1 MNEMPRFSWW
11 TLLSL
16 LLVLGF
22 AAGARSWY
30 VATCADNGERAPAL
44 IVQRPWPRSSLAEEK
59 PIHGR
64 MPPTQLESLVSALID
79 QHSFRCRPPLAD
91 KEEPT
96 AHLAPGYPMLVS
108 AFAYWDGDSAD
119 ARMRWLQCVLGT
131 LTAGCYFFFARRA
144 FHSTLIAILAGLLCA
159 CHPFWIINTA
169 ELNDGVLVSFLV
181 GASLALGARA
191 GQVGGAFTGLVFGF
205 ALAGVAMTRA
215 ALLPFAVVAL
225 LWFLWHCR
233 NFPLGWFAGFLAL
246 LGFANGVGPWCI
258 RNYFEFDR
266 PVPVATSTYLHLWI
280 GNNPQATGSTMDER
294 TLRGLLQD
302 DRRKALLDE
311 PNQAKRYNQL
321 AAECWQEAQD
331 HPTETLSRRIDAALM
346 FLFGER
352 WFKQHHLASMQEETG
367 ANTAMPEWIREEA
380 ETILH
385 GALLGMFVLALLG
398 WRWSYAWRRYGRM
411 ATIAALFVPLPYVLS
426 HAEYLSG
433 PRLPLDGVLLCY
445 AAFALASLVP
455 GLVRGPNR
463 K

>member
-1 MNEMPRFSWW
+1 M
-11 TLLSL
+11 
-16 LLVLGF
+16 
-22 AAGARSWY
+22 
-30 VATCADNGERAPAL
+30 
-44 IVQRPWPRSSLAEEK
+44 
-59 PIHGR
+59 HGR
-64 MPPTQLESLVSALID
+64 LPPTQLESLVGNLIEK
-79 QHSFRCRPPLAD
+79 QSYRCLPPLTD
-91 KEEPT
+91 QEETT
-96 AHLAPGYPMLVS
+96 AHVAPGYPMLLSV
-108 AFAYWDGDSAD
+108 FTYWDRDSAD

-144 FHSTLIAILAGLLCA
+144 FHSTLIATLAGLLCA
-159 CHPFWIINTA
+159 FHPFWIVNTA
-169 ELNDGVLVSFLV
+169 EINDGVLVSFLV

-191 GQVGGAFTGLVFGF
+191 GQVGGAFTALVFGL

-225 LWFLWHCR
+225 LWFLWHSR
-233 NFPLGWFAGFLAL
+233 TIPLGWFAGFLAL

-280 GNNPQATGSTMDER
+280 GNNPQATGSTLDER
-294 TLRGLLQD
+294 TLRSLLPD
-302 DRRKALLDE
+302 DRRKALRDE

-321 AAECWQEAQD
+321 AVECWQEAQD
-331 HPTETLSRRIDAALM
+331 HPTETVSRRIDAGLI

-352 WFKQHHLASMQEETG
+352 WFKQHQLGSMQEDSESNPALPG
-367 ANTAMPEWIREEA
+367 WIREEA

-385 GALLGMFVLALLG
+385 GSLLGMFVLALLG

-411 ATIAALFVPLPYVLS
+411 ATIAALCVPLPYVLS

-445 AAFALASLVP
+445 AAFALASMVP